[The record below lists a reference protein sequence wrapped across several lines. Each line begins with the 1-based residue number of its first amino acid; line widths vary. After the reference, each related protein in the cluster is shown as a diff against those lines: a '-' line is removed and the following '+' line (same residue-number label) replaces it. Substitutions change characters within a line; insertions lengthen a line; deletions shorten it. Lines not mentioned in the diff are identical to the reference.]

1 MTGPEPLR
9 LTEILTTSSAVANYL
24 GQPDVTAG
32 HMLSAIAILRGET
45 TIESLGRPVSPL
57 IPRARGGA
65 GAHPRVRELAQR
77 WFARL
82 GGDAGAVLDEGQ
94 LASLIEELNAIAL
107 ET

>member
-24 GQPDVTAG
+24 GQPDVTAA
-32 HMLSAIAILRGET
+32 HMLSAIAILRGEMT
-45 TIESLGRPVSPL
+45 MESLGRPVSPL
-57 IPRARGGA
+57 VPRVRGGG
-65 GAHPRVRELAQR
+65 GADPRVRELARR

-82 GGDAGAVLDEGQ
+82 GGDVGAALDDVQ
-94 LASLIEELNAIAL
+94 LAGLVGELNGIAL